1 MWCWVGASCPDVT
14 FKLDIYD
21 LVGTLVVVSGRVAEL
36 SLSHKLF
43 TSRRYAQASPAG
55 RVTVQQ
61 LVRNAQLL
69 HSVTV
74 W

>member
-1 MWCWVGASCPDVT
+1 MYAVGWCRGEWPSCL
-14 FKLDIYD
+14 FHIY
-21 LVGTLVVVSGRVAEL
+21 
-36 SLSHKLF
+36 KLF
-43 TSRRYAQASPAG
+43 TSHRYAQASPAG